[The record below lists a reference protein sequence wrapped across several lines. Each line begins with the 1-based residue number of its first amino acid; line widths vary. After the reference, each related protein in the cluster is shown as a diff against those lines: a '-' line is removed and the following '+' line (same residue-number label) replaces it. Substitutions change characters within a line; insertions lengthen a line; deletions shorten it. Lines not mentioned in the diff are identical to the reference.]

1 MFSAALGT
9 NLNKT
14 LNIFVYQARCK
25 QKGPITTK
33 AWCLV
38 TSPKIKSEGRGR
50 RARRRHFDRAALY
63 AFVPV
68 MAIIPVWLVAMTLL
82 WLPIRWL
89 TEIALWEV
97 LFVYLATGSTLFI
110 PSVQRRIL
118 TLLLG
123 ARKPTSNEAPKL
135 QRAFNEVTQAWHLRD
150 RNFAVGVVDA
160 TELNAFASGGHL
172 VIVTSFAATELNHDE
187 LCGVLA
193 HELCHHLGSHTV
205 ALTIGQWLT
214 LPVYFLARVGA
225 FMRNVSHAATDTFA
239 RRSELA
245 RLLGRLIAALFNA
258 MSLFFNAG
266 YSAIRFLGNMV
277 GLSAEFHADQRV
289 VRMGYG
295 RQLAAALKR
304 TIVSGMRS
312 TSHPPAR
319 TRIARIEAALRPD
332 RQGHPSTTRPKWQP

>member
-1 MFSAALGT
+1 MFSAPLGP

-14 LNIFVYQARCK
+14 LKIPIYQARCTR
-25 QKGPITTK
+25 KGPPKLK
-33 AWCLV
+33 ARQLV
-38 TSPKIKSEGRGR
+38 TPPQIDSKGRSR
-50 RARRRHFDRAALY
+50 RARHFDRAALY

-68 MAIIPVWLVAMTLL
+68 IAIIPVWLIAMTLL
-82 WLPIRWL
+82 WLPIGWL
-89 TEIALWEV
+89 TNIALWEM
-97 LFVYLATGSTLFI
+97 LFAYLATGSTLFI

-118 TLLLG
+118 TLLMG
-123 ARKPTSNEAPKL
+123 ARKPTSGEAPKL
-135 QRAFNEVTQAWHLRD
+135 QSAFNEVTQAWHLRD
-150 RNFAVGVVDA
+150 RNFAVGVVDD

-172 VIVTSFAATELNHDE
+172 VIVTSFAITELNHDE

-245 RLLGRLIAALFNA
+245 RLLGRFIAAIFNA

-277 GLSAEFHADQRV
+277 GRSAEFHADQRV

-332 RQGHPSTTRPKWQP
+332 RKGHPSTTRPKRQP